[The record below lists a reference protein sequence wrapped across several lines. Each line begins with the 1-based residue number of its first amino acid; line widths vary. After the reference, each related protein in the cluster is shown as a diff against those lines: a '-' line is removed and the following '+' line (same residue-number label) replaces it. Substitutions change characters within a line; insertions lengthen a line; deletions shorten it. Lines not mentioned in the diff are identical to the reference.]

1 MLPSLGQ
8 GLDKI
13 IFARCGKKSEKLF
26 EGVGRVER
34 ECHNGTQSIR
44 KDSKSFFGGDKIGLL
59 VWLTDPSLVI

>member
-26 EGVGRVER
+26 EGVGWVER

-44 KDSKSFFGGDKIGLL
+44 KDSKSFLEETKLACLCG
-59 VWLTDPSLVI
+59 